1 MPLSLTPILFSLIV
15 IIMVS
20 KTDAFE
26 LLSDII
32 SHRQCFLY
40 TMRKYSKPKCL
51 ATLKKK
57 VQGTKEGGETTGV
70 RSFLIR
76 ALLTALPDDII
87 RASGWLSRQIAA
99 EASLTNTAPLL
110 VNV

>member
-1 MPLSLTPILFSLIV
+1 
-15 IIMVS
+15 
-20 KTDAFE
+20 
-26 LLSDII
+26 
-32 SHRQCFLY
+32 
-40 TMRKYSKPKCL
+40 MRKYSKPKCL
-51 ATLKKK
+51 AILKKK